1 MEFQIN
7 AKRKEAKM
15 MKNWTIFL
23 IHHSH
28 TDIGYTE
35 RQEKLMNYHKDFIV
49 QAINILDDIHSGKL
63 QGCQGFKWQCENQW
77 QVENFYANATAEQI
91 EKFEKYVKS
100 GEIGLSGNYLN
111 MTELVDK
118 EVLLSRTMKAKKYG
132 EKIGVKIKSGMSAD
146 INGYAWG
153 YPDILSECGVENLLC
168 ALHPHHGM
176 FPLYKKQQPF
186 YWQGPNKNKVLVWV
200 SEHYHLGNELF
211 LCPHGGTSYMIS
223 DDIRKELSRGFRTSG
238 VDETKKK
245 ELEFSQKRI
254 LRYVD
259 NLEKEGYPYDFV
271 PIMVSGVISDNAPPN
286 ADIAKR
292 VHELNQIFDGKV
304 TIKMATLDEF
314 FDQLRSSKVSIPTYE
329 GDFTDWWADG
339 VGSTPNAVKLF
350 REAQRKYDLCKKL
363 DPENR
368 LGNAELLENAAENI
382 MLYAEHTWGYSSSI
396 SEPWDSLVACLEK
409 KKDAYAINANI
420 AISKNLDLILSKMG
434 EVSIDAHKCQRYK
447 IVNPHPFRY
456 KGTAKLYVEYWEY
469 FDGIPLDTSAT
480 IEAYDEKT
488 GERLICQGHRISR
501 AHEVEVVVDLA
512 PGEEKIVKLKQSYEN
527 AGTIR
532 NHAHIGAEGVKD
544 IVIEGE
550 YLETPF
556 LIETDYY
563 KVEFSQEK
571 GIASILDKKTGRCI
585 TDSEITEGAFSGIY
599 EFTPMKNGNPCEVR
613 RQMGRNRSS
622 IATQRSISKLTD
634 VSIVESGP
642 VYVTAKLSYEL
653 PGTKFYYVYLKIYKV
668 APMIEARICLHKES
682 VWEPENLYVSLPFI
696 SDATKET
703 YVDKTG
709 CIIRP
714 GIDQLPGTC
723 QNFYLI
729 QNGML
734 RTGKDTDILVS
745 IKDAPLICFGKRE
758 AAPVKLCDGKN
769 TELKNS
775 TAYSWIMN
783 NFWETNFKAD
793 LGGFYEFTYTVVTD
807 KFESRNQALEY
818 AKAINEGVL
827 GFYI

>member
-1 MEFQIN
+1 M
-7 AKRKEAKM
+7 R
-15 MKNWTIFL
+15 NWKIFL

-63 QGCQGFKWQCENQW
+63 EDCRGFKWQCENQW
-77 QVENFYANATAEQI
+77 QIENFYANATAEQI
-91 EKFEKYVKS
+91 EKFEKYVKT

-132 EKIGVKIKSGMSAD
+132 EKIGIRIKSGMSAD
-146 INGYAWG
+146 INGYSWG
-153 YPDILSECGVENLLC
+153 YPDILSESGIENLFC

-176 FPLYKKQQPF
+176 FPLYKKHQPF
-186 YWQGPNKNKVLVWV
+186 YWQGPNKGKVLVWV
-200 SEHYHLGNELF
+200 GEHYHLGNELF
-211 LCPHGGTSYMIS
+211 FCPHGGCSYLIY
-223 DDIRKELSRGFRTSG
+223 DDVREELDRGFRTS
-238 VDETKKK
+238 DLNETKKK
-245 ELEFSQKRI
+245 ELEFARKRI

-259 NLEKEGYPYDFV
+259 NLEKENYPYDFV

-292 VHELNQIFDGKV
+292 AGELNQIFDGR
-304 TIKMATLDEF
+304 IAIRMATLDEF
-314 FDQLRSSKVSIPTYE
+314 FDKVRNSGISIPTYE

-339 VGSTPNAVKLF
+339 VGSTANTVKLF

-363 DPENR
+363 DPENKV
-368 LGNAELLENAAENI
+368 GNAELMENAAENI

-420 AISKNLDLILSKMG
+420 AVSKNLDLILSKMG
-434 EVSIDAHKCQRYK
+434 EVSIDAHKNQRYK
-447 IVNPHPFRY
+447 IINPHPFRY
-456 KGTAKLYVEYWEY
+456 KGIAKLYVEYWEY
-469 FDGIPLDTSAT
+469 FDGNPLDTNAR

-488 GERLICQGHRISR
+488 GERLLCQGHRISR
-501 AHEVEVVVDLA
+501 AHEVEVAVDLA
-512 PGEEKIVKLKQSYEN
+512 PGEEKTVKLKQNHEN
-527 AGTIR
+527 ESTIK
-532 NHAHIGAEGVKD
+532 NHALIGAEGVKD
-544 IVIEGE
+544 IVTDKE

-556 LIETDYY
+556 LIETDYF
-563 KVEFSQEK
+563 KMEFSREK
-571 GIASILDKKTGRCI
+571 GIAYILDKKTGKYI
-585 TDSEITEGAFSGIY
+585 TDREASEGAFSGIY
-599 EFTPMKNGNPCEVR
+599 EFTPMKDGNPCEVR

-622 IATQRSISKLTD
+622 IATQRSISKLAD
-634 VSIVESGP
+634 ISIVESGD

-653 PGTKFYYVYLKIYKV
+653 AGTKFYFVYLKIYKV
-668 APMIEARICLHKES
+668 APIIEARVCLHKES
-682 VWEPENLYVSLPFI
+682 AWEPENLYVALPFV
-696 SDATKET
+696 SDETKET

-709 CIIRP
+709 CIMRP

-723 QNFYLI
+723 QSFYLI
-729 QNGML
+729 QNGMV
-734 RTGKDTDILVS
+734 RTGKDMDVLVC

-769 TELKNS
+769 VELNNAA
-775 TAYSWIMN
+775 AYSWILN

-793 LGGFYEFTYTVVTD
+793 LGGFYEFIYTIVTD
-807 KFESRNQALEY
+807 KFESPRQALEY
-818 AKAINEGVL
+818 AKAINESVP